1 MNNLWLLAIPA
12 APVLLFLTI
21 LYSSRRPGL
30 TGFAPNGS
38 GKTGL

>member
-12 APVLLFLTI
+12 APVLVFLAI
-21 LYSSRRPGL
+21 VCSPRPVRARFV
-30 TGFAPNGS
+30 TNGS